1 MTWIVVDPKYA
12 TADGVKVAR
21 VEVPYFSDEVEYESI
36 VERAFGG
43 EQFRAWREETGLLLL
58 ATPEAY
64 EKLEKLMA
72 SDYVD
77 VPAATVRDECVKLA
91 LERQVVVLKF
101 TKDSPV

>member
-21 VEVPYFSDEVEYESI
+21 IEVPYFSDEVEYEDI
-36 VERAFGG
+36 VERAFGD
-43 EQFRAWREETGLLLL
+43 EKFKEWREAGGTIVL
-58 ATPEAY
+58 ATGEAY

-77 VPAATVRDECVKLA
+77 VPAATVRDECVRLA
-91 LERQVVVLKF
+91 LERQLVVLKF
-101 TKDSPV
+101 VKVH